1 MVYERQVMG
10 DGANGS
16 FEKRVKRDER
26 RLSDL
31 VALWFS
37 LHGQGLKSGDQVRRA
52 LENMVTSMGDP
63 YACNFS
69 ANTFADYRADRLAG
83 LCAKA
88 DPRKTVVG
96 KSVTV
101 STTNHEL
108 AYLMAMFNELER
120 LGQWAVPNPLQK
132 VRALKYDE
140 TEMGYL
146 SSLQIQQLLAH
157 LDRIHSDVGLM
168 VRVCLATG
176 ARWSEATS
184 LRPNQVR
191 DGRIFFIKTKTSKN
205 RAVPVTDGL
214 VTMLERRLPWATTY
228 KEAYREFR
236 KAIVELGIVLPKGQ
250 LTHVLRH
257 MFASH
262 YMMNGGDI
270 LTLQRVLGHASLM
283 MTMRY
288 AHFSPGHL
296 AEVISLNPLAVDR
309 GHFVD
314 DSKWLA
320 PRKTPREVRVM
331 H

>member
-1 MVYERQVMG
+1 M
-10 DGANGS
+10 
-16 FEKRVKRDER
+16 
-26 RLSDL
+26 
-31 VALWFS
+31 
-37 LHGQGLKSGDQVRRA
+37 H
-52 LENMVTSMGDP
+52 
-63 YACNFS
+63 
-69 ANTFADYRADRLAG
+69 
-83 LCAKA
+83 
-88 DPRKTVVG
+88 DPRKAIAG
-96 KSVTV
+96 KPVSV

-108 AYLMAMFNELER
+108 AYLLAMFNELER
-120 LGQWAVPNPLQK
+120 LGQWDAANPLQK

-146 SSLQIQQLLAH
+146 SSLQIQQLLAY
-157 LDRIHSDVGLM
+157 LDRVHSDVGLI

-176 ARWSEATS
+176 ARWSEAVGLQPS
-184 LRPNQVR
+184 QVR

-205 RAVPVTDGL
+205 RAVPIADGL
-214 VTMLERRLPWATTY
+214 AKMLERRLPWSTSY

-236 KAIVELGIVLPKGQ
+236 LAILALGIVLPKGQ

-257 MFASH
+257 TFASH

-296 AEVISLNPLAVDR
+296 AEVVSLNPLAMDR

-314 DSKWLA
+314 DSKWL
-320 PRKTPREVRVM
+320 TPPKAKREIRVIQ
-331 H
+331 